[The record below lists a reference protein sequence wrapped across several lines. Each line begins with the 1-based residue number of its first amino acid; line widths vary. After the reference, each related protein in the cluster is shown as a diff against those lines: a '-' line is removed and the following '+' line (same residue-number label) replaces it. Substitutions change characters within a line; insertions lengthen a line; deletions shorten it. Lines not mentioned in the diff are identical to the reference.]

1 MSPKCKFTCP
11 THSEAK
17 QQQNVRVWS
26 RETFIE
32 GPTRI
37 WGPMPSKPQ
46 TPWKLSPKTFS
57 RKAEGGAGELLQ
69 NSQGSDPLF
78 LKWGQSSGNDVPV
91 NLHQMNVIL
100 CSDNKG
106 PKSWLSF
113 SEVQS
118 WLREGR
124 AQLVAPSGPGPQTLS
139 SCHGQGSQVPRTN
152 CPPGSS
158 GCPNGRGQVHR
169 LHPMQTATAM
179 RSQRQR
185 WGRGSPL
192 SEGLGPASRWPCEG
206 SRALQDGTPGLFPGP
221 SNLPAALR
229 LGELQVPREEARI
242 CLYLTLP
249 LHGGL
254 HHGGPPLTPWTA
266 CWMPPWGRER
276 LPTPVFCIVRGVAKS
291 RTQLSDFHFHSHFH

>member
-1 MSPKCKFTCP
+1 
-11 THSEAK
+11 
-17 QQQNVRVWS
+17 
-26 RETFIE
+26 
-32 GPTRI
+32 
-37 WGPMPSKPQ
+37 MPSKPQ
-46 TPWKLSPKTFS
+46 TPWTLSPKTFS

-69 NSQGSDPLF
+69 NSRGSDPLF

-100 CSDNKG
+100 CSDKKG

-124 AQLVAPSGPGPQTLS
+124 AQLAAPSGPGPQTLS
-139 SCHGQGSQVPRTN
+139 SCHGQRSQVPRTN
-152 CPPGSS
+152 CPSGSS

-169 LHPMQTATAM
+169 LHPMQTVTAM

-192 SEGLGPASRWPCEG
+192 SEDLGPASGWPCEG

-221 SNLPAALR
+221 SNLPLLWGWVSCRSPGRRPGSASTSLFLAM
-229 LGELQVPREEARI
+229 VV
-242 CLYLTLP
+242 
-249 LHGGL
+249 
-254 HHGGPPLTPWTA
+254 HHGGPPLTPRTI
-266 CWMPPWGRER
+266 CWMPPWRRER